1 MSRIGATGTGS
12 IGAPAATGPPSAISG
27 APAGTTG
34 ATGTGAPAGTGA
46 PRGPGTTSGTPDM
59 SVIGAPHTSATG
71 PPAAT
76 VPAATGPP
84 AAAGTSPA
92 CCWVH
97 AWPPVISGAAAAS
110 GLNANAAPHN
120 PALATTL
127 MLNRSTIAISVDSFI
142 RAQISPQSIGAA
154 EPHAVP
160 KSCLDDRANCQQPM
174 WNTSPR
180 RTPPFPNGD
189 VTTVSQARSTS
200 VDTHRPAPM
209 LNTRVRSPSSGPL
222 RCLARHD

>member
-46 PRGPGTTSGTPDM
+46 PRGPGTASGTPDM
-59 SVIGAPHTSATG
+59 SVSGAPHTSATG
-71 PPAAT
+71 PPAA
-76 VPAATGPP
+76 AGPP
-84 AAAGTSPA
+84 TAAGTSPA

-110 GLNANAAPHN
+110 GLNAIAAPHN

-127 MLNRSTIAISVDSFI
+127 MLNRSMIAISVDSFF
-142 RAQISPQSIGAA
+142 RAQIFPQSIGAA

-174 WNTSPR
+174 WNTSRADPR
-180 RTPPFPNGD
+180 RFQM
-189 VTTVSQARSTS
+189 VTSRRCHKPGQLRW
-200 VDTHRPAPM
+200 THTD
-209 LNTRVRSPSSGPL
+209 LH
-222 RCLARHD
+222 RC